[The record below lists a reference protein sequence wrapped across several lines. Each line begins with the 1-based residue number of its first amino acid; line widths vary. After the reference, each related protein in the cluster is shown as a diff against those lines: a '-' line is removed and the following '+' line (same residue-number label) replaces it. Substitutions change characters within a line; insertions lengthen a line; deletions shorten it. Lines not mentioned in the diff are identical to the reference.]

1 MHSGARPVLVLSGW
15 IQSLTCFLSFALIRA
30 LTLESPIPLC
40 FYASHMSTLI
50 PLQAVPGVAV
60 HICDP
65 EGKPLPVGTEGE
77 IVCVGPNVRSH
88 FKQLQPLDS

>member
-1 MHSGARPVLVLSGW
+1 
-15 IQSLTCFLSFALIRA
+15 
-30 LTLESPIPLC
+30 
-40 FYASHMSTLI
+40 MSTLI

-88 FKQLQPLDS
+88 FKQLQPLVS